1 SKALRC
7 RASVRAS
14 GTQSLHSAG
23 YVSVNIAGRA
33 PSSSHGSAANCHR
46 IVRRL
51 LSLHTVCTRPAAEGP
66 ALPAFV
72 PPPRPVGKGVLSRIH
87 SRRNRIARS
96 ATSTTYRFAIVH
108 PPSAAPH
115 RCAARF
121 RLRCSGAVAASGARR
136 RRSGYAVKPEQ
147 TVCLSRRHALAR
159 RADPQE
165 PEANCNTNDTDV
177 IRPTPNAHSRAGQG
191 RSVPRLRLRYSRHER
206 DASGALDRH
215 THTPH
220 DLLAPA
226 KPLAPA
232 EPARRAD
239 SNNP

>member
-87 SRRNRIARS
+87 SRRNRFARS

-108 PPSAAPH
+108 PPSAAPQ
-115 RCAARF
+115 RCALSLALLGCGRGVRSPTKAI
-121 RLRCSGAVAASGARR
+121 RLRGQA
-136 RRSGYAVKPEQ
+136 
-147 TVCLSRRHALAR
+147 
-159 RADPQE
+159 RADR
-165 PEANCNTNDTDV
+165 V
-177 IRPTPNAHSRAGQG
+177 LVTPPRSRA
-191 RSVPRLRLRYSRHER
+191 PR
-206 DASGALDRH
+206 
-215 THTPH
+215 
-220 DLLAPA
+220 
-226 KPLAPA
+226 
-232 EPARRAD
+232 
-239 SNNP
+239 